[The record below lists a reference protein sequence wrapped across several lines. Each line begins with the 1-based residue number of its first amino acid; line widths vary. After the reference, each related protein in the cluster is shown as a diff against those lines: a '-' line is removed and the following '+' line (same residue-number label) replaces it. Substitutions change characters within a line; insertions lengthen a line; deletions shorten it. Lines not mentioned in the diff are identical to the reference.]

1 MTATVKVIRTKHHI
15 RPDPSRLVLRPFI
28 PGAANFG
35 GDPGRMDQIVDRAL
49 ELPAEESHHWLHRL
63 QDRYEDR
70 FPEVAG
76 VWQVHFEMAR
86 QRSSLLDEE
95 IEEHLQLLIGA
106 ILTETYAYEAAALTN
121 PSIVPIGTV
130 DDGVQRFVM
139 SARAIGEGHISSI
152 AFMTGSVDETGE
164 VALDPRHDSV
174 TNGDRQAPNYSRNAF
189 AAKLEELGLMTP
201 TSRKI
206 LSLVPET
213 FSALQLQGALGK
225 ALDSDLESLDVQDS
239 VKRMHWLADSNY
251 ELRFDVDLPLSSHVI
266 SPSAPAESRG
276 IEDARFVRFTD
287 DDGSITY
294 YATYTAYDGLR
305 ILPQMIET
313 RDFNEFRM
321 ATMTGPAIHHKGMA
335 IFPRK
340 IDGEY
345 VALSRH
351 DHERS
356 FVLRSDNIRSWTNAE
371 LVFGPENEWDIVQTG
386 NCGSPIETEAGWLVI
401 THGVGAMRRYVLGA
415 VLLDLDE
422 PTKVLGRLRT
432 PLIEAEGDETFG
444 YVPDVVYS
452 CGSMLH
458 AGNVI
463 IPFGYSDVGIK
474 IAVTP
479 LSDLLAAMD

>member
-1 MTATVKVIRTKHHI
+1 MKVIRTEHHI
-15 RPDPSRLVLRPFI
+15 RPDPSRLVLRPFM
-28 PGAANFG
+28 PGAAHFG
-35 GDPGRMDQIVDRAL
+35 GDPGRLDQVVDRAL
-49 ELPAEESHHWLHRL
+49 ELPADESHEWLHRL
-63 QDRYEDR
+63 QQGNEDR
-70 FPEVAG
+70 FPGIAV
-76 VWQVHFEMAR
+76 VWRRHFELAR
-86 QRSSLLDEE
+86 TRSSRLEHEL
-95 IEEHLQLLIGA
+95 EEHLQLLIGA

-121 PSIVPIGTV
+121 PSMVPMGAV
-130 DDGVQRFVM
+130 ADGAQRFVM

-164 VALDPRHDSV
+164 VALDSRYGNVS
-174 TNGDRQAPNYSRNAF
+174 NGDRKAPDYSRNAF
-189 AAKLEELGLMTP
+189 AAKLEELGLMNA
-201 TSRKI
+201 TSRRI

-213 FSALQLQGALGK
+213 FSAEQLQDALGK
-225 ALDSDLESLDVQDS
+225 ALDSDLDNLEVQDS

-251 ELRFDVDLPLSSHVI
+251 QLRFDSDLPLSEHVI
-266 SPSAPAESRG
+266 SPGAPSESRG

-313 RDFNEFRM
+313 SDFCEFRM

-386 NCGSPIETEAGWLVI
+386 NCGSPIETDAGWLVI

-422 PTKVLGRLRT
+422 PTKVLGRLRA
-432 PLIEAEGDETFG
+432 PLIEAEGDETVG

-474 IAVTP
+474 IAVTS